1 MLDDKAVTQ
10 RPPERAPLA
19 SGGIP
24 VLGHGAR
31 LSRDPAK
38 LMQECRE
45 RYGDVFT
52 LKFPGTRRTFL
63 LNPFDWPEYFKHRD
77 MEFEVV
83 GLDIGTRVFGYS
95 WRDIDSFDYPTVR
108 AQITTLMRGDPLQRM
123 TERMQTKLEES
134 VFRTASSD
142 WQEDSLHRWAG
153 EHVFAAGTDAIF
165 GDGTYDERLKRAFT
179 VVDRHFGLLAMGVPP
194 RLLPGVRRAQ
204 RELAAAVQRSNPG
217 ASELMWARDAHFAA
231 QGADLSRRGHLN
243 ASLMWASQANTVPAT
258 FWTLIHVLRNQR
270 ARAEILEEVRSF
282 AGPKPPRTPGE
293 RLFGKAELKAMVKLD
308 SAIQE
313 MNRLTTCPMVPR
325 RALRDLVLPLQDG
338 RRLQFFEGEELALYV
353 PSAQLDPDIYESPHE
368 FRFDRFLTD
377 DGSAKAWYKNGK
389 RVHFPLIP
397 FGGGKSMCPGRF
409 FAMNEFKI
417 TVATLLAWFDIEL
430 LSDEVPDFDW
440 ARTGFGTYPPV
451 GDVPF
456 RFRLHA

>member
-1 MLDDKAVTQ
+1 M
-10 RPPERAPLA
+10 
-19 SGGIP
+19 P

-31 LSRDPAK
+31 FSRDPGK
-38 LMQECRE
+38 LMEECRE

-83 GLDIGTRVFGYS
+83 GLEFGARVFGYS
-95 WRDIDSFDYPTVR
+95 WADIESCDYPTVR
-108 AQITTLMRGDPLQRM
+108 AQVTTLMRGDPLQRM

-134 VFRTASSD
+134 VLRTASSD
-142 WQEDSLHRWAG
+142 WQQDSLYRWAG

-165 GDGTYDERLKRAFT
+165 GDGTYDERLKHAFT
-179 VVDRHFGLLAMGVPP
+179 VVDQHFGLLSMGVPA

-204 RELAAAVQRSNPG
+204 RELATAVQQSNSG
-217 ASELMWARDAHFAA
+217 ASELMRARDSHFAA
-231 QGADLSRRGHLN
+231 HGVKLGRRGLFN

-258 FWTLIHVLRNQR
+258 FWTLLHVLRNPR
-270 ARAEILEEVRSF
+270 SRTEILEEVRQF
-282 AGPKPPRTPGE
+282 APAEPPRRPGE
-293 RLFGKAELKAMVKLD
+293 RLFSKAELKAMVKLD

-313 MNRLTTCPMVPR
+313 INRLTTCPMVPR
-325 RALRDLVLPLQDG
+325 RVLRDLVLTLHDG
-338 RRLQFFEGEELALYV
+338 RQLQFFEGEELALYI
-353 PSAQLDPDIYESPHE
+353 PAAQLDPEIYESPHE
-368 FRFDRFLTD
+368 FRFDRFLTG
-377 DGSAKAWYKNGK
+377 DGTAKAWYKNGK

-417 TVATLLAWFDIEL
+417 TVATLLAWFEIEL
-430 LSDEVPDFDW
+430 LSDEVPDFNW

-456 RFRLHA
+456 RFRLRA